1 MTRKSRRLWILVACG
16 IGFGSATA
24 LTLSAFSSN
33 LVFFVSPSQL
43 AQQPVNGRMVRLGG
57 LVQQGSVHHA
67 TIDGQPT
74 ATFDVTDG
82 KTAVK
87 VSYVGILPGLFREGQ
102 GVVVMGT
109 VEPGGAFHATEVL
122 AKHDQNYMPKSV
134 EEALKRSGRWNPSAG
149 EPPPAATWDTMSVK
163 HVGG

>member
-16 IGFGSATA
+16 IGVGSATA
-24 LTLSAFSSN
+24 LSLSAFSSS
-33 LVFFVSPSQL
+33 LVFFVSPTQMRTE
-43 AQQPVNGRMVRLGG
+43 PINGRIVRLGG
-57 LVQQGSVHHA
+57 LVQQGSVHHGMV
-67 TIDGQPT
+67 DGKPT

-82 KTAVK
+82 SHAVK
-87 VSYVGILPGLFREGQ
+87 VNYVGILPGLFREGQ

-109 VEPGGAFHATEVL
+109 ILPNRTFDATEVL

-134 EEALKRSGRWNPSAG
+134 EEALKKSGRWNPNAG

-163 HVGG
+163 HAGG

>member
-24 LTLSAFSSN
+24 LTLSAFSSS
-33 LVFFVSPSQL
+33 LVFFVSPTNL
-43 AQQPVNGRMVRLGG
+43 AKQPINGRMVRLGG
-57 LVQQGSVHHA
+57 LVAQGSVHHA
-67 TIDGQPT
+67 MIDGQPT

-82 KTAVK
+82 KNEVK
-87 VSYVGILPGLFREGQ
+87 VSYVGILPGLFRQGQ

-109 VEPGGAFHATEVL
+109 ILPNRTFHATEVL
-122 AKHDQNYMPKSV
+122 AKHDQNYMPKDV
-134 EEALKRSGRWNPSAG
+134 EEALKKSGRWNPNAG

-163 HVGG
+163 NAGG